1 MHPLLASHSAS
12 IAALCRR
19 YGVRRLDVFGSA
31 ARDDFDEAASD
42 VDLVVE
48 FGPEPASRTLEQY
61 LGLKGDLEA
70 LLGRSVDLV
79 ELDAM
84 PGTRLKRLID
94 RARMPLYAAS
104 A

>member
-1 MHPLLASHSAS
+1 MHPLLARNAAS

-31 ARDDFDEAASD
+31 ARGDFDEQTSD

-48 FGPEPASRTLEQY
+48 FGPGPGPRTLEQY
-61 LGLKGDLEA
+61 VGLKSDLES
-70 LLGRSVDLV
+70 LLGKPVDLV
-79 ELDAM
+79 ELEAM
-84 PGTRLKRLID
+84 PATRLKRLIEQ
-94 RARMPLYAAS
+94 ARMPLYAAS

>member
-1 MHPLLASHSAS
+1 MHPLLASHAAP

-19 YGVRRLDVFGSA
+19 YGVQRLDVFGSA
-31 ARDDFDEAASD
+31 SRDDFDETASD

-61 LGLKGDLEA
+61 LGLKDELET
-70 LLGRSVDLV
+70 LLGRPVDLV

-94 RARMPLYAAS
+94 GARRKVY
-104 A
+104 

>member
-12 IAALCRR
+12 IATLCRR

-31 ARDDFDEAASD
+31 TRDDFDEAASD

-70 LLGRSVDLV
+70 LLGRPVDLV

-94 RARMPLYAAS
+94 HVRRTVY
-104 A
+104 